1 MESTNPVLILFGSYG
16 AFAQKSVFLVFSE
29 CGIVVVK
36 YDKDEIKA
44 VTAKLVQESKDRG
57 EGKLKQIA
65 ASMHAIG
72 VYCDLLARKSIAD
85 ILAQS
90 SENFLISKE
99 SLVRIQL
106 HESHDTENNQDAY
119 TLLVKSTKEKYKF
132 RLQHSAS
139 QIRDLKKVCKD
150 YFPGI
155 YK

>member
-1 MESTNPVLILFGSYG
+1 MESTYPVLILLGSYG
-16 AFAQKSVFLVFSE
+16 TFAQKSVFLVVGE

-44 VTAKLVQESKDRG
+44 VTAKLVQESKDRK

-65 ASMHAIG
+65 ASMHAISA
-72 VYCDLLARKSIAD
+72 YCDLLARKSIAD

-99 SLVRIQL
+99 SLVRIKL
-106 HESHDTENNQDAY
+106 DESHDTENNQDAY

-132 RLQHSAS
+132 RLQPSSS